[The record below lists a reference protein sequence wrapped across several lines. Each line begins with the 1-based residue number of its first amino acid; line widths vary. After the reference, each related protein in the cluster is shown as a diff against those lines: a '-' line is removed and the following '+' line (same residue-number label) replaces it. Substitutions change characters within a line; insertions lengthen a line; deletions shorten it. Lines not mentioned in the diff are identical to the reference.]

1 MKHLVLIFSLS
12 FVFTFNV
19 FSQED
24 AINVEAIDNYK
35 YVIVPLKYDFLSDTD
50 QYQINSLTK
59 FLFNKYG
66 YTAFLENDP
75 FPDDLRSN
83 RCLALKAEVVK
94 DRGGFLSTKVIIN
107 LMDCNGEL
115 IVASK
120 VGKSREKEFKIS
132 YNLALRDAFETF
144 QFHNYKYQPDPEI
157 EALSSN
163 LNNAYS
169 KRNDEEAKKAQEE
182 IERLKQE
189 VAVLKEEKK
198 IVKVDDEKAVIVPVA
213 ETSSDNK
220 KIQQSKAVTED
231 RKVLFAQ
238 PIENG
243 FQVVDTTP
251 KVVMILLETPKSN
264 TFIVKDQNA
273 IVYKE
278 DGFWYLS
285 KNDGKS
291 TSHETLNI
299 KF

>member
-1 MKHLVLIFSLS
+1 MKHIALIFSMVVLIS
-12 FVFTFNV
+12 FNG
-19 FSQED
+19 FSQDEV
-24 AINVEAIDNYK
+24 INVEAIDNYK
-35 YVIVPLKYDFLSDTD
+35 YIIVPLKYEFLSDTD

-75 FPDDLRSN
+75 FPEDLRRN

-94 DRGGFLSTKVIIN
+94 DRGGFLSTKLIIN
-107 LMDCNGEL
+107 LMDCNGQL

-132 YNLALRDAFETF
+132 YNLALRNAFETF
-144 QFHNYKYQPDPEI
+144 QFYNYTYKPDPKI

-163 LNNAYS
+163 LNNES
-169 KRNDEEAKKAQEE
+169 SNISNEETKKAEEE

-189 VAVLKEEKK
+189 VAALKQEKVEEKSAMVAVPEPIAK
-198 IVKVDDEKAVIVPVA
+198 DEKLAHTKVLSEA
-213 ETSSDNK
+213 SH
-220 KIQQSKAVTED
+220 
-231 RKVLFAQ
+231 VLFAQ
-238 PIENG
+238 PISNG

-251 KVVMILLETPKSN
+251 KVVMILLETPKTN

-291 TSHETLNI
+291 TSLETLNI

>member
-12 FVFTFNV
+12 FFFSHNA

-24 AINVEAIDNYK
+24 EINVEVIDNYK
-35 YVIVPLKYDFLSDTD
+35 YIIVPLKYEFLNESDK
-50 QYQINSLTK
+50 YQLNSLTK

-94 DRGGFLSTKVIIN
+94 DRGGFLSTKLIIN
-107 LMDCNGEL
+107 LMNCNGEL
-115 IVASK
+115 VVASK
-120 VGKSREKEFKIS
+120 VGKSREKEFKIA
-132 YNLALRDAFETF
+132 YNLALRNAFETF
-144 QFHNYKYQPDPEI
+144 QFYKYNYKPDPNI

-163 LNNAYS
+163 LNVESSAL
-169 KRNDEEAKKAQEE
+169 NDEETKKAQEE

-189 VAVLKEEKK
+189 VAALKEEKK
-198 IVKVDDEKAVIVPVA
+198 VEKAVIIPVA
-213 ETSSDNK
+213 ETSSVNK
-220 KIQQSKAVTED
+220 KIEQSEALNED

-243 FQVVDTTP
+243 FQVVDTAP
-251 KVVMILLETPKSN
+251 KVVMILLETPKAN

-291 TSHETLNI
+291 TSLETLNI

>member
-1 MKHLVLIFSLS
+1 MKHCVLIFSLAFFFS
-12 FVFTFNV
+12 FNA
-19 FSQED
+19 FSQEEE
-24 AINVEAIDNYK
+24 INVEVIDNYK
-35 YVIVPLKYDFLSDTD
+35 YIVVPLKYEFLSDVD

-83 RCLALKAEVVK
+83 RCLALTADVIK
-94 DRGGFLSTKVIIN
+94 DRGGFLSTKLIIN
-107 LMDCNGEL
+107 LIDCNGKN
-115 IVASK
+115 VVSSK
-120 VGKSREKEFKIS
+120 VGKSREKEFKVS
-132 YNLALRDAFETF
+132 YNLALRNAFETF
-144 QFHNYKYQPDPEI
+144 QYYNYTYKPDPKI
-157 EALSSN
+157 VASSSTVS
-163 LNNAYS
+163 NAS
-169 KRNDEEAKKAQEE
+169 AVRNDEETIKAQEE

-189 VAVLKEEKK
+189 VAALKDDKKVEKK
-198 IVKVDDEKAVIVPVA
+198 VIVPVA

-220 KIQQSKAVTED
+220 TIKQSETITED
-231 RKVLFAQ
+231 TKVLFAQ
-238 PIENG
+238 PMSNG

-251 KVVMILLETPKSN
+251 KVVMILLETPKAN

-285 KNDGKS
+285 KNDGET
-291 TSHETLNI
+291 TSLETLNI

>member
-12 FVFTFNV
+12 FFFSFNV

-24 AINVEAIDNYK
+24 AINVEAINNYK
-35 YVIVPLKYDFLSDTD
+35 YVIVPLKYEFLSDTD

-94 DRGGFLSTKVIIN
+94 DRGGFLSTKLIIN
-107 LMDCNGEL
+107 LMDCNGQL

-144 QFHNYKYQPDPEI
+144 QFHNYKYKPDPEI
-157 EALSSN
+157 EALSSSLNKESSN
-163 LNNAYS
+163 L
-169 KRNDEEAKKAQEE
+169 NDEETKKAQEE

-189 VAVLKEEKK
+189 VAALKEEKEEK
-198 IVKVDDEKAVIVPVA
+198 KAVMVSVA
-213 ETSSDNK
+213 ETSSKNK
-220 KIQQSKAVTED
+220 KIEQSKALTED

-243 FQVVDTTP
+243 FQVVDTIP
-251 KVVMILLETPKSN
+251 KVVMILLETPKTN

-278 DGFWYLS
+278 DGFWYIS

-291 TSHETLNI
+291 TSFETLNI